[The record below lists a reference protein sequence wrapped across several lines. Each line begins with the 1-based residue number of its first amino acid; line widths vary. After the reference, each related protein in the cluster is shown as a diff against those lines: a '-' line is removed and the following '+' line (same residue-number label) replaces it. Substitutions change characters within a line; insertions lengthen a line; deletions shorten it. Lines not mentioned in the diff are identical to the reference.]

1 MQVAGY
7 ISTPLEL
14 KTVGGKSFHQFRLAV
29 LSGRAETRRTTWFT
43 VRAHLS
49 ELDADMLE
57 KGQRVE
63 VTGVLTLRPYTTRE
77 GAPAV
82 ESIIDTRQVHQAPPA
97 ERAPAPNVTS
107 APAQSDTATANQATT
122 PTPAPANTELTTS
135 VLRPTGTPAVIA
147 VPEEDMLP
155 F

>member
-7 ISTPLEL
+7 ISTPLEA
-14 KTVGGKSFHQFRLAV
+14 KNVGGKSFHQFRLAV

-77 GAPAV
+77 GAAAV

-97 ERAPAPNVTS
+97 ERAPSPTGAS
-107 APAQSDTATANQATT
+107 APVQSEPVSANQATA
-122 PTPAPANTELTTS
+122 PTPAPASADVTTS
-135 VLRPTGTPAVIA
+135 VLRPPGTPAVIA

>member
-14 KTVGGKSFHQFRLAV
+14 KTVEGHSFHQFRLAV
-29 LSGRAETRRTTWFT
+29 LSGRAEARKTAWFT
-43 VRAHLS
+43 VRAQLS

-63 VTGVLTLRPYTTRE
+63 VTGVLSLRAYLTRDSK
-77 GAPAV
+77 PAV
-82 ESIIDTRQVHQAPPA
+82 DAIIDTQQVTLAPPA
-97 ERAPAPNVTS
+97 PRTTPAAPPAP
-107 APAQSDTATANQATT
+107 PAAAARPPA
-122 PTPAPANTELTTS
+122 PTPAAAPAKPVPADAATS
-135 VLRPTGTPAVIA
+135 VLRPT
-147 VPEEDMLP
+147 VPELEEEPLP

>member
-7 ISTPLEL
+7 ISTPLEA
-14 KTVGGKSFHQFRLAV
+14 KSVGGKSFHQFRLAV

-77 GAPAV
+77 GAAAV

-97 ERAPAPNVTS
+97 ERAPAQNGTS
-107 APAQSDTATANQATT
+107 SPMQDEPATANQATT
-122 PTPAPANTELTTS
+122 PTPAPASMDMATS
-135 VLRPTGTPAVIA
+135 VLRPTGAPAVIA